1 MGRASFFLKRTDDQ
15 FSRKI
20 ELYGIIDTR
29 IRTTFL
35 AIRRLYCPCVFPGQD
50 GMETI
55 LESLKERENT
65 IQSAL
70 DSAEK
75 AKAEMAALKSDN
87 EKLLKEA
94 RVERDLILREAREAA
109 NRLHDQAQSD
119 AKKNADKIIADAK
132 AVINT
137 EKQAALRDVRAQ
149 VAQFSLEIAEKL
161 IKKNLSS
168 DKAQKELVDNFVK
181 DIKVN

>member
-1 MGRASFFLKRTDDQ
+1 MELLTPGSGLLFWQFVVFIALVFLLGKMAW
-15 FSRKI
+15 K
-20 ELYGIIDTR
+20 
-29 IRTTFL
+29 
-35 AIRRLYCPCVFPGQD
+35 P
-50 GMETI
+50 I

-70 DSAEK
+70 DSAER

-87 EKLLKEA
+87 EKLMKEA
-94 RVERDLILREAREAA
+94 RAERDLVLREAREAA
-109 NRLHDQAQSD
+109 ARLHDQAQAD

-168 DKAQKELVDNFVK
+168 DKAQKELVDSFVK